1 MRCPANGSTGSAV
14 AAKTVK
20 ALLTTSAL
28 RRFEPGDYRF
38 CADSACA
45 VVYFDGFGHCF
56 ETSDI
61 RVPVSQK
68 DPDGARLICYC
79 FDESEA
85 SIRAEIAATGGSQAV
100 ERVRDHIAAGRC
112 ACDLRN
118 PRGTCC
124 LGDLHAAIERLTAQ
138 DT

>member
-1 MRCPANGSTGSAV
+1 MGSVVTAR
-14 AAKTVK
+14 TVK
-20 ALLTTSAL
+20 ALLTPSAL
-28 RRFEPGDYRF
+28 RRFEAGDYRF

-45 VVYFDGFGHCF
+45 VVYFDGFGRCF

-68 DPDGARLICYC
+68 EPDGARVICYC
-79 FDESEA
+79 FDETEA
-85 SIRAEIAATGGSQAV
+85 SIRAEIAETGASHAV
-100 ERVRDHIAAGRC
+100 KRVRDHIAAGRC

-124 LGDLHAAIERLTAQ
+124 LGDLQAAVERLTPAP
-138 DT
+138 DA